1 MPWGSP
7 THYDN
12 PTSTPDGSLE
22 DSHLVSLEDTSTIA
36 SETAGGVITT
46 STPQMSSATVLPPR
60 VNQLESPGTP
70 DLEKRGKAV
79 PRSQRAMK
87 RQRSLVSADEDDND
101 GGSQGDNNES
111 SSRSGSRNSIA
122 MDPDVISA
130 TPQSVLGTAQQI
142 LSEPDHQEDFSVMA
156 PDAPFSRE
164 NMADALRNLSPH
176 LDPSPTN
183 EDIENCN
190 YDKFK
195 IVVDKRAEFV
205 GSILRKDNAD
215 SMELM
220 LLAVKSIIKSKPA
233 VKKKLLQ
240 LKPLHQMRTAGQYI
254 FKN

>member
-1 MPWGSP
+1 MSADKD
-7 THYDN
+7 DN
-12 PTSTPDGSLE
+12 D
-22 DSHLVSLEDTSTIA
+22 D
-36 SETAGGVITT
+36 
-46 STPQMSSATVLPPR
+46 
-60 VNQLESPGTP
+60 
-70 DLEKRGKAV
+70 
-79 PRSQRAMK
+79 SQRA
-87 RQRSLVSADEDDND
+87 
-101 GGSQGDNNES
+101 NNGES
-111 SSRSGSRNSIA
+111 SSIGSSSRDSIA

-156 PDAPFSRE
+156 PVAPFSRE